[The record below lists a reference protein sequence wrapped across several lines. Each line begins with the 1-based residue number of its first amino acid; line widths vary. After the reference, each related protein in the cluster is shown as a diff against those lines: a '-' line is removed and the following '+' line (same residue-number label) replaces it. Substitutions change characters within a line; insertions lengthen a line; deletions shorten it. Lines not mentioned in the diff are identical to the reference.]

1 METVAWIVLFASGF
15 YLVDRVLL
23 WALAQWLSRKRSVGR
38 TDRKRGPGG

>member
-23 WALAQWLSRKRSVGR
+23 WAIAQWLSRKRSKHAAAP
-38 TDRKRGPGG
+38 DRDRSG